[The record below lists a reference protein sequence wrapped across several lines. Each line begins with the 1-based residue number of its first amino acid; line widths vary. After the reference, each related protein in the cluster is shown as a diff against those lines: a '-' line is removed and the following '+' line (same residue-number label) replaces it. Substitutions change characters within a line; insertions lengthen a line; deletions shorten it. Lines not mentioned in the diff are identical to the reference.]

1 MFDLTEACN
10 ITKQNLTISNYP
22 FSKLASLIFPL
33 LLIICFYYKVT
44 ITIGF
49 FLLVYYYYIMTVYKM
64 LKVFFFEK

>member
-10 ITKQNLTISNYP
+10 ITKQNLNISNYP

-49 FLLVYYYYIMTVYKM
+49 FTCLLLLYNDCIQNVES
-64 LKVFFFEK
+64 FFFEK